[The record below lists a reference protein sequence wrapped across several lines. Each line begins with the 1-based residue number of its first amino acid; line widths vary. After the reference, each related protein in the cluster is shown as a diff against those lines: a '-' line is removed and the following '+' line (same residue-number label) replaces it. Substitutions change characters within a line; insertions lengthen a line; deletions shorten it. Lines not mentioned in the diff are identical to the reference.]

1 MIKKEAERKKMERLL
16 AGDGTNERRKSIK
29 TYREIV
35 EEKYV
40 VFLECS
46 GMSANAVCS
55 IGDKQLWAAMPA
67 SLSEGEGRMLM
78 EQRKWV

>member
-1 MIKKEAERKKMERLL
+1 MERLL

-40 VFLECS
+40 VLLECS
-46 GMSANAVCS
+46 GMSVCS
-55 IGDKQLWAAMPA
+55 IGDRYLWAAVPA
-67 SLSEGEGRMLM
+67 GLSEGEGRMLM